1 MTTAIATD
9 LEQTTYDRQRA
20 VRQMVDATRAL
31 PPRTDVPLV
40 PVPFER
46 RMESPLWDS
55 LTPRRSKP
63 QWGRRFTDDDI
74 RDIRQAWREGA
85 SGDEIARWFG
95 THRSKV
101 SRIVN
106 GHEYADVPDLPADE
120 EALAAELE
128 RLADEAIA
136 QIRAEHQRMRDA
148 IQRGQR

>member
-1 MTTAIATD
+1 MTAAIVTD

-55 LTPRRSKP
+55 LTPRRNRARGAWSRKL
-63 QWGRRFTDDDI
+63 TDEQVLDI
-74 RDIRQAWREGA
+74 RRRWEAGTETQEHL
-85 SGDEIARWFG
+85 ARAFG
-95 THRSKV
+95 IDKSWV

-106 GHEYADVPDLPADE
+106 GHARPMPGDE
-120 EALAAELE
+120 QAAIDELE